1 MEAQN
6 HTMRTRLTITDNLE
20 YQARV
25 SLFGRISAIDGV
37 YVIAK
42 LTRGD
47 LVALDFANSPMGF
60 VVCDPKR
67 MWEELMHHPAKIRH
81 ETESDFMLSA
91 GITRAEGIWFDL
103 DKR

>member
-1 MEAQN
+1 MDPID
-6 HTMRTRLTITDNLE
+6 HRMRTRLTITDNFD

-25 SLFGRISAIDGV
+25 SLFGRVSASDGV
-37 YVIAK
+37 YVVAK

-47 LVALDFANSPMGF
+47 LVALDRANSPMGF

-67 MWEELMHHPAKIRH
+67 MWEELMRHPAKIQH
-81 ETESDFMLSA
+81 ETESSFMLSA